1 MLALDHPLNDA
12 TAGALRLGG
21 DLRVRRLGFGAMR
34 LTGQGI
40 WGEPADPEGAREVLA
55 RAVELGVNFIDTAD
69 SYGPDVSER
78 LIGETLHPYPQGL
91 VIATKGGQTRPGP
104 GRWVAN
110 GRPEHLR
117 QACALE
123 ESVGALA
130 ELRAEGK
137 IRHVGLSNV
146 TVRQLERA
154 QQVVPVASVQNRYN
168 LTDRRSEEVVDHC
181 ERHGLAFLPWAPIAA
196 GGLAAPG
203 GLVDRLAD
211 RHRASA
217 GQIALA
223 WLLRRSPAMLPI
235 PGTSSAE
242 HLLENLAAALV
253 PLTDDEVADLT
264 RQGLRRG
271 Q

>member
-1 MLALDHPLNDA
+1 VP
-12 TAGALRLGG
+12 
-21 DLRVRRLGFGAMR
+21 
-34 LTGQGI
+34 
-40 WGEPADPEGAREVLA
+40 
-55 RAVELGVNFIDTAD
+55 
-69 SYGPDVSER
+69 
-78 LIGETLHPYPQGL
+78 
-91 VIATKGGQTRPGP
+91 
-104 GRWVAN
+104 
-110 GRPEHLR
+110 
-117 QACALE
+117 LE
-123 ESVGALA
+123 EAVGALA

-253 PLTDDEVADLT
+253 PLTDDEVAGLT